1 LYKGK
6 ESKWKENI
14 MKKGI
19 IIVFAALI
27 VFSSAVYADLAV
39 TVYNQ
44 NLGVVK
50 DQRSID
56 FQKGK
61 FIYSLVD
68 VPSQIDP
75 TSVHFKLLQNPDA
88 AALLE
93 QNYRYDLVGFNK
105 ILDKYIDKTIEMV
118 HEDGRIYSG
127 TLLSH
132 DGNTVTL
139 MKPDNSLEVVQTEK
153 ITKFDFPKLPE
164 GLITKPTL
172 VWLFDSELS
181 GSQEAEVSYMTKG
194 MKWHAEYVGVI
205 SQKDDYLDI
214 SAWVSI
220 ENNSGAAFKDA
231 KLKLVA
237 GDVNIIQKRRG
248 YGADQF
254 AEMAVAMPRAAGFEE
269 KPFFE
274 YHLYTLPRTTSL
286 ADKEIKQISLFE
298 PATTP
303 VTKKYV
309 YQGGKDVRVNLEFR
323 NSEEN
328 DLGMPLP
335 AGKVRVMKRD
345 VDEAL
350 EFVGENMIDHTPRDE
365 KVELFL
371 GNAFDLVGERIVK
384 DSRKTSR
391 YIQEEDVEIKL
402 RNHKEDEAVEIVV
415 RERTRGREFKI
426 LKSNFEYNKVDAHT
440 VEFVVP
446 VKPDEEKVLTYTVRI
461 ES

>member
-1 LYKGK
+1 
-6 ESKWKENI
+6 

-19 IIVFAALI
+19 IIVFAAVMLL
-27 VFSSAVYADLAV
+27 SSALYADLAV

-61 FIYSLVD
+61 FEYSLVD

-181 GSQEAEVSYMTKG
+181 GSQDAEVSYMTKG
-194 MKWHAEYVGVI
+194 MNWHAEYVGVI

-220 ENNSGAAFKDA
+220 ENNSGATFKDA

-237 GDVNIIQKRRG
+237 GDLNLVPDRPVVRREPVYVTG
-248 YGADQF
+248 EIAQ
-254 AEMAVAMPRAAGFEE
+254 AARGFEE
-269 KPFFE
+269 KAFFE

-286 ADKEIKQISLFE
+286 ANKEIKQISLFE
-298 PATTP
+298 PTTTP
-303 VTKKYV
+303 VDKKYV
-309 YQGGKDVRVNLEFR
+309 YTGRSDVKVNLEFM

-328 DLGMPLP
+328 GMGMPLP
-335 AGKVRVMKRD
+335 AGKVRIMKRD
-345 VDEAL
+345 SDNAL
-350 EFVGENMIDHTPRDE
+350 EFVGEDRLDHTPRDE

-371 GNAFDLVGERIVK
+371 GNAFDLVGERIVHDVRVIAK
-384 DSRKTSR
+384 GVS
-391 YIQEEDVEIKL
+391 EEDVEIKL
-402 RNHKEDEAVEIVV
+402 RNHKEDEEVEIIV
-415 RERTRGREFKI
+415 RLRLPRSKVKI
-426 LKSNFEYNKVDAHT
+426 LKSNFEYNRVDAHT

-446 VKPDEEKVLTYTVRI
+446 VKPDEEKILTYTVRT